1 MQITLGGLVFHSIRR
16 CVLACVLG
24 TAWAV
29 AQAQASA
36 VADDTRIALPAA
48 IESAWLRS
56 VQAREAA
63 AQASGAEAARSAA
76 GSLWA
81 RSPALEL
88 GYRADRGGNPG
99 GGRESEVGL
108 AWPLWLP
115 GQQTA
120 RQATAQAQEQLA
132 QDSARVL
139 KLRVAGEVREQAW
152 GLQRLLAEWQQA
164 QAQADTLEQLAADVA
179 RRVQAGDLARA
190 DAMAAR
196 AELLDAQA
204 LRTEAAQRLAEA
216 RARWQVLTGQA
227 LAPEPAEPAVPEPA
241 VLDETHPELA
251 QANRALALSRSRL
264 DLVQHSLRDAPEL
277 AVRYRQ
283 EQGAGGSTQDSVGMR
298 LRLPF
303 GTQDRNLPLEVAA
316 RGELEVAE
324 TRAQRLREQLEA
336 TLQASRLALG
346 NAQARAEAERERA
359 ALLQERA
366 GLLRRAFAAGELA
379 LPELLRALSAA
390 SQAQAAWARQQAALG
405 LARAR
410 YQQALGWLP

>member
-1 MQITLGGLVFHSIRR
+1 MAH
-16 CVLACVLG
+16 
-24 TAWAV
+24 
-29 AQAQASA
+29 AQASA
-36 VADDTRIALPAA
+36 AADDTRISLRAA

-56 VQAREAA
+56 VQARETA
-63 AQASGAEAARSAA
+63 AQFSGAEAARSAA

-81 RSPALEL
+81 RAPALEL

-99 GGRESEVGL
+99 GGRESELGL

-120 RQATAQAQEQLA
+120 QQATAQAQEQLA
-132 QDSARVL
+132 QDSARVA

-152 GLQRLLAEWQQA
+152 GLQLLLAEWQQA

-196 AELLDAQA
+196 AELLDATA
-204 LRTEAAQRLAEA
+204 SRTEAGQRLAEA
-216 RARWQVLTGQA
+216 RARWQLLTGQT
-227 LAPEPAEPAVPEPA
+227 LAPEPAEPAMPEPA
-241 VLDETHPELA
+241 VLDEMHPELA
-251 QANRALALSRSRL
+251 LANRALALSRSRL
-264 DLVQHSLRDAPEL
+264 DLVQHSRREAPEL
-277 AVRYRQ
+277 ALSYRQ
-283 EQGAGGSTQDSVGMR
+283 EQGAGGSTQDSVGVK

-303 GTQDRNLPLEVAA
+303 GTQDRNLPLEAAA
-316 RGELEVAE
+316 RGELDVAE
-324 TRAQRLREQLEA
+324 TRAQRLREQLAA
-336 TLQASRLALG
+336 TLEASRLALL

-366 GLLRRAFAAGELA
+366 GLLRRAFVAGELA
-379 LPELLRALSAA
+379 LPELLRALSTT

-410 YQQALGWLP
+410 YQQAWGWLP

>member
-1 MQITLGGLVFHSIRR
+1 M
-16 CVLACVLG
+16 
-24 TAWAV
+24 

-36 VADDTRIALPAA
+36 APDEPRISLGAA

-63 AQASGAEAARSAA
+63 AQQSGAEAARSAA
-76 GSLWA
+76 GALWA
-81 RSPALEL
+81 RAPALEL
-88 GYRADRGGNPG
+88 GYRTDRGGNPG
-99 GGRESEVGL
+99 GGRESELGL

-120 RQATAQAQEQLA
+120 RQNAADAQGQLA
-132 QDSARVL
+132 QDSARLL

-152 GLQRLLAEWQQA
+152 GLQLLLAEWQQA
-164 QAQADTLEQLAADVA
+164 QARAETLEQLASDVA
-179 RRVQAGDLARA
+179 RRVQSGDLARS

-196 AELLDAQA
+196 AELLDALA
-204 LRTEAAQRLAEA
+204 LRTEAGQRLSEA

-227 LAPEPAEPAVPEPA
+227 LAPEPSEPAVPEPA

-264 DLVQHSLRDAPEL
+264 DLVQHSRRDAPEL
-277 AVRYRQ
+277 AVGYRH
-283 EQGAGGSTQDSVGMR
+283 EQGAGGSTQDSVGVK

-303 GTQDRNLPLEVAA
+303 GTQDRNLPLEAAA
-316 RGELEVAE
+316 RGELDVAD
-324 TRAQRLREQLEA
+324 TRAQRLREQLGA
-336 TLQASRLALG
+336 TLEASRLALR

>member
-1 MQITLGGLVFHSIRR
+1 VACGLA
-16 CVLACVLG
+16 VLLPA
-24 TAWAV
+24 AW
-29 AQAQASA
+29 AQASA
-36 VADDTRIALPAA
+36 AADDTRISLKAA
-48 IESAWLRS
+48 VDAAWLRS

-63 AQASGAEAARSAA
+63 AQQSGAAAARTAA
-76 GSLWA
+76 DSPWA

-88 GYRADRGGNPG
+88 GYRADRGGVPG
-99 GGRESEVGL
+99 GGRESELGL

-120 RQATAQAQEQLA
+120 RQNAADAQGQLA
-132 QDSARVL
+132 QDSARVA

-152 GLQRLLAEWQQA
+152 GLQLLQAEWQQA
-164 QAQADTLEQLAADVA
+164 QARAETLAQLAADVA

-204 LRTEAAQRLAEA
+204 LRTEAGQRLSEA
-216 RARWQVLTGQA
+216 RARWQLLTGQA
-227 LAPEPAEPAVPEPA
+227 LAPEPSEPAAPEAA

-264 DLVQHSLRDAPEL
+264 ALVQHSRREAPEL
-277 AVRYRQ
+277 SVAYRQ
-283 EQGAGGSTQDSVGMR
+283 EQGAGGSTQDSVGVK

-303 GTQDRNLPLEVAA
+303 GTPDRNLPQEAA
-316 RGELEVAE
+316 ALGELDVAE
-324 TRAQRLREQLEA
+324 TRVQRLREQLAA
-336 TLQASRLALG
+336 TLEASAVALR
-346 NAQARAEAERERA
+346 NAQARAEAEQERA

>member
-1 MQITLGGLVFHSIRR
+1 MFHSIRL
-16 CVLACVLG
+16 CVVASCLG
-24 TAWAV
+24 MGAPLAWAQLP
-29 AQAQASA
+29 AA
-36 VADDTRIALPAA
+36 ADDTRISLKAA
-48 IESAWLRS
+48 IESAWQRS

-63 AQASGAEAARSAA
+63 AQQRGAEAARTAA

-88 GYRADRGGNPG
+88 GYRADRGGTPG
-99 GGRESEVGL
+99 GGRESELGL

-120 RQATAQAQEQLA
+120 RQDTARAQEQLA
-132 QDSARVL
+132 QDSARVAR
-139 KLRVAGEVREQAW
+139 LRVAGEVREQAW
-152 GLQRLLAEWQQA
+152 GLQLLQAEWQQA
-164 QAQADTLEQLAADVA
+164 QARAETLEQLAADVA

-204 LRTEAAQRLAEA
+204 LRTEAGQRLAEA
-216 RARWQVLTGQA
+216 RARWQLLTGQA
-227 LAPEPAEPAVPEPA
+227 LTPEPTEPAVPEPA

-251 QANRALALSRSRL
+251 QADRALALSRSRL
-264 DLVQHSLRDAPEL
+264 ELVQHSRREAPEL
-277 AVRYRQ
+277 ALSYRQ
-283 EQGAGGSTQDSVGMR
+283 EEGAGGTAQDSVGVK
-298 LRLPF
+298 LRLPL
-303 GTQDRNLPLEVAA
+303 GTQDRNLPLETAA

-324 TRAQRLREQLEA
+324 TRAQRLREQLAA
-336 TLQASRLALG
+336 TLEASRLALR
-346 NAQARAEAERERA
+346 NAQARAEAEQERA

-410 YQQALGWLP
+410 YLQALGWLP